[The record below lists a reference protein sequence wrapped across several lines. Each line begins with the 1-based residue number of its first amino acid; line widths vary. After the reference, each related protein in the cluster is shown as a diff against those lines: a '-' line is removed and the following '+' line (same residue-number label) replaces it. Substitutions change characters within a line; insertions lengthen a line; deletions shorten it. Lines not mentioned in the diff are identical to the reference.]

1 MEAIGKFDF
10 TPTADDELSFKKGD
24 VIKIL
29 GTKDNWYRAERN
41 GLQGFVPR
49 NYIILEIPSWYQ
61 EDMSRRASESALM
74 PQPIGSFIVR
84 GSQSSPGNFSIS
96 VRHELDVQHFK
107 VLQDTTGQYF
117 LWTEKFSSLNKLV
130 DYYTFNSISK
140 HSIICLLREQR
151 NKLNAAPDPRPLPQ
165 ERRHRIEEVQSR
177 PLPRPGESLPI
188 PQERRYNIEEE
199 QSRPLPRPAAS
210 LPPPQAS
217 MMKVKALYD
226 FAAEEQDELTFSTG
240 DIIEVLGQSDSFWW
254 VGRLQGRT
262 GLFPANYTTPL

>member
-49 NYIILEIPSWYQ
+49 NYIILEIP
-61 EDMSRRASESALM
+61 
-74 PQPIGSFIVR
+74 
-84 GSQSSPGNFSIS
+84 
-96 VRHELDVQHFK
+96 RHELDVQHFK